1 MGLFTNTEKKIADAL
16 VNAFSKSK
24 QEIQKVEDVLIDNFD
39 KIETAIIGEV
49 KADFDKVRQDA
60 LSANDKVNQL
70 KADLQKAFAEAAALH
85 QAAVDAANAAR
96 EKAEADV
103 EKFKALAA
111 AHAADLATQAG
122 QIIAPVVVE
131 VKEEITPEV
140 AEVVPVVEP
149 SMAQQFAAAQVN
161 STPT

>member
-1 MGLFTNTEKKIADAL
+1 MGLFTNTEKKIANAL

-39 KIETAIIGEV
+39 KIETAIMGEA

-70 KADLQKAFAEAAALH
+70 KEDLQKAFAEAAALH

-111 AHAADLATQAG
+111 AHAKDQATQAG
-122 QIIAPVVVE
+122 QVIDQPAP
-131 VKEEITPEV
+131 
-140 AEVVPVVEP
+140 AVEP
-149 SMAQQFAAAQVN
+149 SMAQQFATAQQGN
-161 STPT
+161 TPT

>member
-111 AHAADLATQAG
+111 AHAKDQATQAG
-122 QIIAPVVVE
+122 QVIAQP
-131 VKEEITPEV
+131 
-140 AEVVPVVEP
+140 APVVEP
-149 SMAQQFAAAQVN
+149 TMAQQFAAAQQAD
-161 STPT
+161 TPPAQ

>member
-111 AHAADLATQAG
+111 AHAKDQAIQAG
-122 QIIAPVVVE
+122 QVIAQP
-131 VKEEITPEV
+131 
-140 AEVVPVVEP
+140 APVVEP
-149 SMAQQFAAAQVN
+149 TMAQQFAAAQQADT
-161 STPT
+161 TPAQ

>member
-1 MGLFTNTEKKIADAL
+1 MGLFTNTEKKIAAAL

-111 AHAADLATQAG
+111 AHAKDQATQAG
-122 QIIAPVVVE
+122 QVIAQP
-131 VKEEITPEV
+131 
-140 AEVVPVVEP
+140 APVVEP
-149 SMAQQFAAAQVN
+149 TMAQQFAAAQQAD
-161 STPT
+161 TPPAQ

>member
-1 MGLFTNTEKKIADAL
+1 LGLFTNTEKKIADAL

-39 KIETAIIGEV
+39 KIETAIISEV

-111 AHAADLATQAG
+111 AHAKDQATQAG
-122 QIIAPVVVE
+122 QVIAQPAPVVE
-131 VKEEITPEV
+131 QT
-140 AEVVPVVEP
+140 
-149 SMAQQFAAAQVN
+149 MAQQFAAAQQAD
-161 STPT
+161 TPPAQ

>member
-111 AHAADLATQAG
+111 AHAKDQATQAG
-122 QIIAPVVVE
+122 QVIAQP
-131 VKEEITPEV
+131 
-140 AEVVPVVEP
+140 APVVEP
-149 SMAQQFAAAQVN
+149 TMAQQFAAAQQAD
-161 STPT
+161 TAPAQ

>member
-1 MGLFTNTEKKIADAL
+1 MGLFTNTEKKIANAL

-39 KIETAIIGEV
+39 KIETAIMGEAN
-49 KADFDKVRQDA
+49 ADFDKVRQDA

-70 KADLQKAFAEAAALH
+70 KEDLQKAFAEAAALH

-111 AHAADLATQAG
+111 AHAKDQATQAG
-122 QIIAPVVVE
+122 QVIDQPAP
-131 VKEEITPEV
+131 
-140 AEVVPVVEP
+140 AVEP
-149 SMAQQFAAAQVN
+149 SMAQQFATAQQGN
-161 STPT
+161 TPT

>member
-85 QAAVDAANAAR
+85 QAAVDTANAAR

-111 AHAADLATQAG
+111 AHAKDQATQAG
-122 QIIAPVVVE
+122 QVIAQP
-131 VKEEITPEV
+131 
-140 AEVVPVVEP
+140 APVVEP
-149 SMAQQFAAAQVN
+149 TMAQQFAAAQQAD
-161 STPT
+161 TPPAQ